1 MTVGLAIA
9 AAAAGV
15 AAAPHCAGMCGPVA
29 AFACRDRRSSWA
41 YHLARLTGY
50 ATAGALVGWVGA
62 VAVAWLQAPVAQAL
76 LSWSLAAGLGL
87 AAWRL
92 WKSAR
97 PSAALVQVQRKKPS
111 RWQPP
116 LLGLI
121 TTLLPC
127 GALAA
132 GLMLAAGSG
141 GAVSGAL
148 AMASFGL
155 GSSLGLIG
163 AGVIARRL
171 RHAGDAPRK
180 VLAVALA
187 LGAMVLVLR
196 PIDGLRGQSSAC
208 HAGATL
214 AERP

>member
-1 MTVGLAIA
+1 MSVGLTVA
-9 AAAAGV
+9 AAAAGI

-29 AFACRDRRSSWA
+29 AYACRDRSSSWA
-41 YHLARLTGY
+41 YHLARLVGY
-50 ATAGALVGWVGA
+50 ATAGAVVGWLGA
-62 VAVAWLQAPVAQAL
+62 VAVGWLQAPVAQAL

-92 WKSAR
+92 WRSAR
-97 PSAALVQVQRKKPS
+97 PTAALVQVRRKKPS

-116 LLGLI
+116 LLGLV

-141 GAVSGAL
+141 SAASGAL
-148 AMASFGL
+148 AMTSFGL

-163 AGVIARRL
+163 AGAIASRL
-171 RHAGDAPRK
+171 RHAGAAPRK

-187 LGAMVLVLR
+187 LGAMVLLLR
-196 PIDGLRGQSSAC
+196 PIDGLRGQPDHC
-208 HAGATL
+208 HPVAAVGGA
-214 AERP
+214 R

>member
-1 MTVGLAIA
+1 MGAGLAIA

-29 AFACRDRRSSWA
+29 AFACRDRAASVS
-41 YHLARLTGY
+41 YHLARLAGY
-50 ATAGALVGWVGA
+50 ASAGAFVGWLGAAAVG
-62 VAVAWLQAPVAQAL
+62 WLRAPIAQAL

-92 WKSAR
+92 WRSRR
-97 PSAALVQVQRKKPS
+97 PQAALVQLRRKKPT

-116 LLGLI
+116 LLGLA

-132 GLMLAAGSG
+132 GLMLAAGTG
-141 GAVSGAL
+141 GALSGAM
-148 AMASFGL
+148 AMASFAV

-163 AGVIARRL
+163 AGAIAVRL
-171 RHAGDAPRK
+171 RYAGEAPRK

-187 LGAMVLVLR
+187 LGALVLALR
-196 PIDGLRGQSSAC
+196 PIGGLRGRPAC
-208 HAGATL
+208 HAAASPVGQ
-214 AERP
+214 P